1 MGSVGGGETYCRVV
15 VAAVKRVEFVVE
27 YKEVVIEGVVV
38 VIEGI
43 KVAEVVN
50 VVEDVETA
58 MAVV

>member
-38 VIEGI
+38 VIESI
-43 KVAEVVN
+43 KVVEVVN
-50 VVEDVETA
+50 VVEVVETA

>member
-27 YKEVVIEGVVV
+27 YKEVLFEGVVV
-38 VIEGI
+38 IESI
-43 KVAEVVN
+43 KVVEVVN
-50 VVEDVETA
+50 VVEVVETA